1 MCNDTWTSFATL
13 PLGTAV
19 LCVNTE
25 KRLLTFLAN
34 VVYAMHLLNKEKFF
48 DNTCTSF
55 ATLPLGT
62 AVLCV
67 TKEIFL
73 NSFVNV

>member
-1 MCNDTWTSFATL
+1 
-13 PLGTAV
+13 
-19 LCVNTE
+19 
-25 KRLLTFLAN
+25 
-34 VVYAMHLLNKEKFF
+34 MHLLNKEKFF